1 VKTHEGYAKKA
12 AKNDCFWLLRQI
24 KSVTLRFNKSNNGF
38 LSLLEA
44 QNSFLSC
51 KQLIGQSINDFPDC
65 LVGWAKNIETHG
77 RTVVVNY
84 ELIPEND
91 HAGNTSSTKC
101 ARNWHTSILQLLL
114 HYSGMLMQQNMEL

>member
-12 AKNDCFWLLRQI
+12 TKNDCFWLLRQI

-51 KQLIGQSINDFPDC
+51 KQLIGQSVIDFPDC

-84 ELIPEND
+84 ELIPRM
-91 HAGNTSSTKC
+91 T
-101 ARNWHTSILQLLL
+101 
-114 HYSGMLMQQNMEL
+114 MLATRVAPNAQGTGTQAYYNCCCTDS